1 MPSEYKF
8 CRYCGREL
16 PQGRALNFCPHCGKR
31 LSAPPTE
38 TVIPPVEAP
47 APEAPSAP
55 IEPQKSDIILLS
67 VKNLLYNST
76 STKSSLL
83 TSQRDEKK
91 STALEE
97 SKAMESCKLTKHISI
112 S

>member
-16 PQGRALNFCPHCGKR
+16 PRGSALNFCPYCGKR

-38 TVIPPVEAP
+38 TVKTPVEAP

-55 IEPQKSDIILLS
+55 IEPPKSDIILLS

-76 STKSSLL
+76 SIKSSLL
-83 TSQRDEKK
+83 TSQRDKK

-97 SKAMESCKLTKHISI
+97 SKAVESYKLTKHISR